1 MDISWKIATL
11 SKFENK
17 NRERFLKNQEKK
29 RRKIEVA
36 EVKMQHEFI
45 PQFPEVKKIEITN
58 VRIVEEDGIQ
68 IIFVDE
74 VVSVDPGQVE
84 RMTKFMETVK
94 RVHSRGVYAISN
106 S

>member
-1 MDISWKIATL
+1 M
-11 SKFENK
+11 SKFENQ

-29 RRKIEVA
+29 QRKIEVA
-36 EVKMQHEFI
+36 NVKMQHEFI

-74 VVSVDPGQVE
+74 VVSVGPEQIE
-84 RMTKFMETVK
+84 RMKRFLETVK

-106 S
+106 I